1 MVSQDKL
8 ESERLNA
15 KNTVEEY
22 VYDIRDK
29 ISTTYCKFVTD
40 KVSYNMKYLLYVIM
54 CLYHLQNILFII
66 MCNRYIE
73 LIFKNRL

>member
-29 ISTTYCKFVTD
+29 INSIYGKFITD
-40 KVSYNMKYLLYVIM
+40 SVSYFSK
-54 CLYHLQNILFII
+54 C
-66 MCNRYIE
+66 
-73 LIFKNRL
+73 